1 MFGGEGSA
9 VNKMLIGFLYTWR
22 RRGPVDP
29 FAYCSVRERE
39 KGGRSIFLL
48 FIDLTN
54 TREDKIVMAWDRK

>member
-29 FAYCSVRERE
+29 FAYCSVCVCERE
-39 KGGRSIFLL
+39 GGRSIFVL

-54 TREDKIVMAWDRK
+54 TREDKIVMA